1 MYRVIWFIA
10 ASSVVCSEKGE
21 TEQKGGQSA
30 FTLSKPMESRNDT
43 KSGIG
48 SNLTDVSRLEA
59 KLVCITTMKGC
70 GAVIASRPR
79 IRAKT
84 FGPRFLSKGNG
95 LALFQ
100 MLTPA

>member
-1 MYRVIWFIA
+1 VKRGKLNK
-10 ASSVVCSEKGE
+10 KG
-21 TEQKGGQSA
+21 TGQSA

-84 FGPRFLSKGNG
+84 FGPRFMSKGNG

>member
-1 MYRVIWFIA
+1 VYRVIWFIA
-10 ASSVVCSEKGE
+10 ASSVVKRKGE
-21 TEQKGGQSA
+21 TEQKGGKV
-30 FTLSKPMESRNDT
+30 LSLLVSRWKMTQNPES
-43 KSGIG
+43 IG
-48 SNLTDVSRLEA
+48 LTDVSRLEA

-70 GAVIASRPR
+70 GAVINASRPR

-95 LALFQ
+95 LALAFQ

>member
-1 MYRVIWFIA
+1 MTQNPE
-10 ASSVVCSEKGE
+10 SV
-21 TEQKGGQSA
+21 
-30 FTLSKPMESRNDT
+30 
-43 KSGIG
+43 G

-95 LALFQ
+95 LAFQ

>member
-1 MYRVIWFIA
+1 MKR
-10 ASSVVCSEKGE
+10 KGE
-21 TEQKGGQSA
+21 TEQKGGRSGKV
-30 FTLSKPMESRNDT
+30 LSLLVSRWKVEMTQNPES
-43 KSGIG
+43 IG

-70 GAVIASRPR
+70 GAVINASRPR

-95 LALFQ
+95 LALAFQ